1 MNCYGLLVNAAITLA
16 AVASSALASDPIE
29 DALAATFRITNR
41 QSAAT
46 CFFVSSAVERSV
58 SGRSAVLVTAAHFL
72 EQTSDSECQ
81 VVYRVENADKTFS
94 RKEVSVSIRN
104 GDALLWKKHPETDI
118 AAMRVVLPDNA
129 AVKPFDISQLATESS
144 LQEWKIRVGQQVS
157 IPCFP
162 AKLEANE
169 AGWPILR
176 RGFVASHPLAPV
188 RSARTILIDAST
200 FGGDSGAPVVVAS
213 EDKSL
218 VIGLALGMLRQ
229 TDSASLSFEQLTFHT
244 PLGLAIVVQATF
256 IRETIESLPK

>member
-1 MNCYGLLVNAAITLA
+1 
-16 AVASSALASDPIE
+16 VA
-29 DALAATFRITNR
+29 
-41 QSAAT
+41 
-46 CFFVSSAVERSV
+46 
-58 SGRSAVLVTAAHFL
+58 
-72 EQTSDSECQ
+72 
-81 VVYRVENADKTFS
+81 NADKTFS
-94 RKEVSVSIRN
+94 RKEVSVSIRSGN
-104 GDALLWKKHPETDI
+104 ALLWKKHPEMDV
-118 AAMRVVLPDNA
+118 AAMRVVLPDDA
-129 AVKPFDISQLATESS
+129 AVKPFDINQLAAESI

-176 RGFVASHPLAPV
+176 RGFVATHPLTPV
-188 RSARTILIDAST
+188 KSVRTILIDANT
-200 FGGDSGAPVVVAS
+200 FGGDSGAPVVVTS

-244 PLGLAIVVQATF
+244 PLGLAIVVQAPF